1 MIGKPVEFPTVSLS
15 VRVYQALLLAYPTKF
30 QQEYGSDMVQV
41 FRDCCLWTVHQ
52 GGTNGMA
59 KLWAVTLFDLI
70 QSVVSEH
77 RQKETE
83 MKKEMKPEDIRMAG
97 WAFILGGIAFAISL
111 LAGFWGPKA
120 WFVITILLSYICLP
134 LLALG
139 MLGLRSHY
147 AHKVGGFGKSVL
159 LFGAIFGP
167 TISIVGTFLQG
178 VGEFWS
184 LIFIGACIQFACLVL
199 FGLIGIF
206 TQPLPH
212 WNILPIIAG
221 LWFTVR
227 FLNNMIAGFPDEGDP
242 TILDAT
248 FIIIQSASMIAL
260 GYILKSDVPE
270 EMVATA

>member
-1 MIGKPVEFPTVSLS
+1 
-15 VRVYQALLLAYPTKF
+15 
-30 QQEYGSDMVQV
+30 
-41 FRDCCLWTVHQ
+41 
-52 GGTNGMA
+52 
-59 KLWAVTLFDLI
+59 
-70 QSVVSEH
+70 
-77 RQKETE
+77 

-111 LAGFWGPKA
+111 LAGFWGSRA

-147 AHKVGGFGKSVL
+147 GHKVGGFGKSVL

-167 TISIVGTFLQG
+167 TMSIVGTFLQG
-178 VGEFWS
+178 AGELWS

-212 WNILPIIAG
+212 WNILHIIAG

-270 EMVATA
+270 QKIVAD